1 MIKTVNIF
9 VNMLVLNSTIKI
21 EESIIEI
28 IIFCQRSVL
37 VSANFELF
45 KSAGLR
51 SNRKNNGHQDENA
64 SD

>member
-1 MIKTVNIF
+1 MFKTVNIF
-9 VNMLVLNSTIKI
+9 VNLLVLNSTIKKVI
-21 EESIIEI
+21 ET